1 MNESMVLI
9 VNPLN
14 SSLKKPIIESL
25 ISNNRIDYL
34 SLDMTDP
41 ELNKVGINPSL
52 VLVLLDNW
60 DGENIDI
67 NKFQELPN
75 VFPSTPTLSVINTSL
90 GCEKCLDCQSFTWNF
105 IHTPVTDQD
114 INLII
119 SWYIKNGKQKKP
131 ESTEFYL
138 KQRSLVDI
146 FVGESSETIRV
157 KDKILRIAPYDVTV
171 LLQGETGSGKELSAK
186 LIHYLS
192 NRSKG
197 PFIAVNCGAIPTEL
211 FENELFGHRKGAYT
225 HADST
230 EEGLVYSAH
239 GGTLFLDEIGSLP
252 LNSQVKLLRFIEE
265 KKYKPLGQ
273 TSTVTSDVRII
284 AATNKNL
291 ADLVE
296 AGKFRD
302 DLFYRLSVVNINI
315 SPLKDRRDDIPL
327 LVKHFLE
334 RFSKIYSKKIK
345 GIKPEAWMHLMYYS
359 WPGNIREM
367 QNILQEAV
375 ILSTNNWIEA
385 ENLNFKKHSD
395 RDRYI
400 LKSFQET
407 KKHNIEEFERDYLR
421 IVLKLFKG
429 NVSKASEFAKKDRR
443 EFYRLINKYKIQP
456 DLFRFLK

>member
-1 MNESMVLI
+1 MNESLVLLI
-9 VNPLN
+9 DPLN
-14 SSLKKPIIESL
+14 SSLKKPIVKSL
-25 ISNNRIDYL
+25 ISNNRIDYH
-34 SLDMTDP
+34 SIDMTDP
-41 ELNKVGINPSL
+41 ELNKIGINPSL
-52 VLVLLDNW
+52 VMILLDNW

-75 VFPSTPTLSVINTSL
+75 TFPLTPTLSIINTSL
-90 GCEKCLDCQSFTWNF
+90 GCEKCLVCQSFTWNF

-119 SWYIKNGKQKKP
+119 SWYIKNGKRKKS

-197 PFIAVNCGAIPTEL
+197 PFVAVNCGAIPTEL

-225 HADST
+225 NADST
-230 EEGLVYSAH
+230 EKGLVYSAH

-252 LNSQVKLLRFIEE
+252 LSSQVKLLRFIEE

-273 TSTVTSDVRII
+273 TSTITSDVRII

-296 AGKFRD
+296 VGKFRD

-315 SPLKDRRDDIPL
+315 SPLKERKDDIPL
-327 LVKHFLE
+327 LVKHFVE

-345 GIKPEAWMHLMYYS
+345 GIKPEALMQLMYYS

-367 QNILQEAV
+367 QNILQESV

-385 ENLNFKKHSD
+385 NNLNFKKHSSHSN
-395 RDRYI
+395 YI

-407 KKHNIEEFERDYLR
+407 KKNNIEEFERDYLR
-421 IVLKLFKG
+421 IVLKLFNG

-456 DLFRFLK
+456 DLYRFLK